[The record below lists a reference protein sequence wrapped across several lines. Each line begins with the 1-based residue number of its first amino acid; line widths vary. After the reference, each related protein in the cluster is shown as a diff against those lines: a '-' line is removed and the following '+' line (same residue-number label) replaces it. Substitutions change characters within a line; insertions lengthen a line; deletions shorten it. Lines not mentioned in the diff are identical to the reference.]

1 MNKKYSLP
9 DEMLNSVSGG
19 KLPVGWQ
26 KIADSMAP
34 GLLQKYPGITY
45 EEACEKLKQYITD
58 PEDYAAVSEYI
69 EKYF

>member
-19 KLPVGWQ
+19 KLPLGWQ

-34 GLLQKYPGITY
+34 GLMKQYPGITY
-45 EEACEKLKQYITD
+45 EEACELLKQYITD
-58 PEDYAAVSEYI
+58 PEDIAAISEYMK
-69 EKYF
+69 KYF